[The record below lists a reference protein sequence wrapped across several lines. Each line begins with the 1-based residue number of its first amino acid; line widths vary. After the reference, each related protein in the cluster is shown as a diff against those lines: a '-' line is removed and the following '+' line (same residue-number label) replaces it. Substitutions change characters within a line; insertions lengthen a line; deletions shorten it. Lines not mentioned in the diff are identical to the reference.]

1 MARRRSAP
9 AAGVAAALLASAAVP
24 SRGFVRE
31 LYTTNAVCMQKYCVN
46 PVFPALEQLPAME
59 SKRWAKHTL
68 ANVSQFMSFCGQV
81 VDYDLAAPM
90 AQSLN
95 ATGLSARARAER
107 VQEEFAKGNVVL
119 DYEATGLSDP
129 VKDAIVQ
136 MDRAAAR
143 SYFLHLGGM
152 GIEVL
157 FEVAPGFHGCHQHQ
171 RYLRV
176 KGRGDS
182 IADMVGP
189 CRHTRLGTTRTP
201 CRSPPTHCGLAPSL
215 WPRWHATPTSRRHTR
230 CCRTGRRLRTDA
242 HAAAAARATCRLAEC
257 SAATRACLASGAA
270 LPTTRRWPR
279 RRGR

>member
-59 SKRWAKHTL
+59 SKRWAKHSL

-107 VQEEFAKGNVVL
+107 VQEEVAKGNVVL
-119 DYEATGLSDP
+119 DYEARGLSDP
-129 VKDAIVQ
+129 MTDAIVQ

-152 GIEVL
+152 GIEAWDHQDPMQESAHPLRACAKSVAKMACYTYFPKAHSVL
-157 FEVAPGFHGCHQHQ
+157 QDGQEVAY
-171 RYLRV
+171 RR
-176 KGRGDS
+176 
-182 IADMVGP
+182 
-189 CRHTRLGTTRTP
+189 P
-201 CRSPPTHCGLAPSL
+201 CRSSCQSYLQACGVQ
-215 WPRWHATPTSRRHTR
+215 
-230 CCRTGRRLRTDA
+230 CCDEGVSCVWGGTTDNEA
-242 HAAAAARATCRLAEC
+242 V
-257 SAATRACLASGAA
+257 AATQGPVRMLGQGGREVFLQVGYVDAA
-270 LPTTRRWPR
+270 GPSTTCT
-279 RRGR
+279 GD